1 MDHWYSFAK
10 IVEFSSLNKAS
21 RILNISQPALS
32 RQIKRLEEDLG
43 VKLFTR
49 RGKRLVLTRAGE
61 LCYEHALELEA
72 MNKRLVRSLDP
83 YRGDNQSVTL
93 TIGAS
98 LTTLQSTLPELLAA
112 YLEAHPATDI
122 KALTGKTHEIVSLVK
137 EKKIDIGVI
146 ASSSEGTGYICEPL
160 FDDHLCLILPID
172 HAYVDK
178 PDVKLDDLD
187 GQSFILFSRGT
198 WYRILTDELFQRHGI
213 HPDVKMEIDSFE
225 AIIRLVSS
233 CKAVALLPQSYV
245 HAHLA
250 ENNKI
255 IVRNLPELHETKR
268 TTSLIFPKGGLD
280 NETVH
285 SFIEK
290 ARHYFHSRPIT

>member
-1 MDHWYSFAK
+1 MDHWHSFAK

-21 RILNISQPALS
+21 RVLNISQPALS

-43 VKLFTR
+43 VKLFIR

-72 MNKRLVRSLDP
+72 MQTKLVRALDP
-83 YRGDNQSVTL
+83 YRGDSQPAEL

-112 YLEAHPATDI
+112 YLETHPSTDI

-137 EKKIDIGVI
+137 EKKIDIGIV
-146 ASSSEGTGYICEPL
+146 ASHSEGNGYVSEPL

-172 HAYVDK
+172 HPYVDRSSIT
-178 PDVKLDDLD
+178 LGDLD
-187 GQSFILFSRGT
+187 GLSFILFSRGT
-198 WYRILTDELFQRHGI
+198 WYRVLTDELFQRYGI
-213 HPDVKMEIDSFE
+213 HPDIMMEIDSFE
-225 AIIRLVSS
+225 AIIRLVGS
-233 CKAVALLPQSYV
+233 CKAAALLPKSYV
-245 HAHLA
+245 HTHLA
-250 ENNKI
+250 ENNKL

-268 TTSLIFPKGGLD
+268 TTSLIFPKEGLD
-280 NETVH
+280 NETVR

-290 ARHYFHSRPIT
+290 ARQYFRSKPMA